1 MFMATQTGVQMFVAT
16 QTGVQMFMATQT
28 EEAGFDSDT
37 WAPKI

>member
-1 MFMATQTGVQMFVAT
+1 MFMATQGGVQMFMAT

-37 WAPKI
+37 WAPKF